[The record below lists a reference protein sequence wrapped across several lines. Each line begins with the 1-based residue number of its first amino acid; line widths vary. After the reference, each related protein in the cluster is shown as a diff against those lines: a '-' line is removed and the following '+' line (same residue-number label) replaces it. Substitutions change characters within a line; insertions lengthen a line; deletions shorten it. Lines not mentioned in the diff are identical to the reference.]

1 MSYGQYS
8 SQERPAKPQFSSTV
22 TTPKRLKHVFDNP
35 AHVWAHPRTKDGQ
48 GFEQTDARVAG
59 GNWYFKTS
67 QDQTR
72 VIYSYRDSYPIGA
85 RFEHGRKI
93 VFLLRSGKPYSVTT
107 AGHMNATR
115 GAVPKNDKG
124 VEVFTVSQM
133 VDSWTGKRP
142 GKEHHKINLADYVAS
157 IKDAIERHA
166 KARSSYNIRGT
177 LNEAASLTA
186 EVKRYAKVF
195 KLKLPALPK
204 LPKLDAVKLA
214 DIIKRE
220 QAREEK
226 ADAKRKTD
234 REAYE
239 AQHKAEVSAW
249 ENGPDACKH
258 LDSAGQPVHSFSDR
272 YSCERQR
279 EREEW
284 EATKTEK
291 IAAWKRGENVPL
303 RLSYSES
310 ALLRVRTFGADESVA
325 GLVGRV
331 ETSQGVQV
339 PISGRLG
346 AARLFRF
353 LLNLKQTGQTFQ
365 TNGHKEHIGEFT
377 VTSFDGNLLT
387 AGCHKIT
394 WEEILTVSEA
404 VIRAEQAETDKANL
418 DGIAFA

>member
-1 MSYGQYS
+1 MGYGQYS
-8 SQERPAKPQFSSTV
+8 TQTRPANESRPREKQA
-22 TTPKRLKHVFDNP
+22 KRLKHVFDNP

-48 GFEQTDARVAG
+48 GFEQTDARVAQ

-67 QDQTR
+67 SDGTR
-72 VIYSYRDSYPIGA
+72 VIYSYRDSYVIGS
-85 RFEHGRKI
+85 RFEHGKKT

-107 AGHMNATR
+107 AGHMNATQA
-115 GAVPKNDKG
+115 AVPKNENN
-124 VEVFTVSQM
+124 VEVFTVPEM
-133 VDSWTGKRP
+133 VDSWTGKKP
-142 GKEHHKINLADYVAS
+142 GKAEHTKNLADYVERIS
-157 IKDAIERHA
+157 ELIERYG
-166 KARSSYNIRGT
+166 KARSSYNLKTT
-177 LNEAASLTA
+177 LGAAVSLTV
-186 EVKRYAKVF
+186 EVKRYAKTF

-204 LPKLDAVKLA
+204 LPKLDANKLA

-220 QAREEK
+220 QAREAK
-226 ADAKRKTD
+226 ADAKRKAD
-234 REAYE
+234 REAWE
-239 AQHKAEVSAW
+239 AQHKAEVEAW
-249 ENGPDACKH
+249 QNGPEGCKH
-258 LDSAGQPVHSFSDR
+258 LDSTGQPIHSYSDR

-284 EATKTEK
+284 EATRVEK
-291 IAAWKRGENVPL
+291 IAAWKRGENVTL
-303 RLSYSES
+303 RLSYSEP
-310 ALLRVRTFGADESVA
+310 ALLRVRTFGADESAA

-353 LLNLKQTGQTFQ
+353 LSDLKQTGRTFQ

-377 VTSFDGNLLT
+377 VTSFDGNLLI

-404 VIRAEQAETDKANL
+404 VLAADQTANPEA
-418 DGIAFA
+418 IA